1 MNSQLAFVFPGQ
13 GSQAVGMLSDLAQ
26 HPAVQTTFAQAA
38 EALGLDLWALI
49 QDGPKEE
56 LDQTYNTQP
65 AMLAAG
71 VALWRVWVAE
81 NGEMPALLA
90 GHSLGE
96 YTALVCA
103 GALDF
108 ADALRLVTERGCLMQ
123 AAVPVGQGAMAAI
136 LGLEDEAIRSACQE
150 AAQGEVVEAVNYNSP
165 GQVVIAG
172 NVAAVERAIAACK
185 ARGAKRAMPLPV
197 SVPSHCA
204 LMLPAAEQLAEQ
216 LAKVHFH
223 SPSIPVLHN
232 VDVSTHSEPDAIRNA
247 LTEQLH
253 SPVRWVE
260 TVHALVEHGI
270 TTIVECGPGKV
281 LAGLN
286 KRIDKNLNTL
296 AVYDQASLTA
306 ALAAYHA

>member
-197 SVPSHCA
+197 SVPSHWLKYISIVRQFRCCTTSMSQRMRN
-204 LMLPAAEQLAEQ
+204 LMRFA
-216 LAKVHFH
+216 
-223 SPSIPVLHN
+223 
-232 VDVSTHSEPDAIRNA
+232 TR
-247 LTEQLH
+247 
-253 SPVRWVE
+253 
-260 TVHALVEHGI
+260 
-270 TTIVECGPGKV
+270 
-281 LAGLN
+281 
-286 KRIDKNLNTL
+286 
-296 AVYDQASLTA
+296 
-306 ALAAYHA
+306 